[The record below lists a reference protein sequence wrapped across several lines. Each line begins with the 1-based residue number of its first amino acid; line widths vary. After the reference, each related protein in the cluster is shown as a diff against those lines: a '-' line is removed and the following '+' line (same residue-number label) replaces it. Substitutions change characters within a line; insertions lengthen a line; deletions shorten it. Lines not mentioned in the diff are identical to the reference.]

1 MSDQLTEPRKRA
13 ASPSTDGTPSGIV
26 NSGRQA
32 SRRKRPMLYTSYG
45 EDQSILNTPR
55 KRGSTGLLLLL
66 AVAAP
71 FFVARDITSL
81 LTLALI
87 YSIGAIGL
95 NLITGYAGQVSLG
108 HAFFI
113 GLGTYTAAALGG
125 TPRGGLVGLELE
137 MWVWLPAAGLVAGLV
152 GFLVAPIAVRVRG
165 LYLAIL
171 TLGLVFI
178 GEHIFKEVR
187 SVTGGP
193 GVGRRAASP
202 IVGGLDLSA
211 QQTFF
216 GIDVQ
221 GGVLFYFTCLI
232 IMILMAVAARNLAR
246 SKVGRSFA
254 AVRDRDIAAEVM
266 GVPLVRTKV
275 LAFTVSSAYAGVC
288 GALLG
293 IQFGQPTPENFN
305 LNLSVI
311 FLAMILLG
319 GVSTISGSIMGAF
332 VIAFLARGVQELAD
346 FLPFISR
353 GTTGGIITVDQLQ
366 GILFGVLIVA
376 FLLLEP
382 RGLFGLWIRAK
393 NYWSAF
399 PFSY

>member
-1 MSDQLTEPRKRA
+1 MSEVTDERA
-13 ASPSTDGTPSGIV
+13 PAATSEGTLPSGL
-26 NSGRQA
+26 GRAGRTA
-32 SRRKRPMLYTSYG
+32 SLRKRPMLYTAYAD
-45 EDQSILNTPR
+45 DQALLNTPR
-55 KRGSTGLLLLL
+55 KRAWTGLLLIATLI
-66 AVAAP
+66 AP
-71 FFVARDITSL
+71 FYFPRDITSL

-95 NLITGYAGQVSLG
+95 NLVTGYAGQVSLG

-125 TPRGGLVGLELE
+125 VPRGDLVGLELE
-137 MWVWLPAAGLVAGLV
+137 MWVWLPAAGLVAALV

-187 SVTGGP
+187 SITGGP
-193 GVGRRAASP
+193 GVGRRAAAP
-202 IVGGLDLSA
+202 IVGGMDLSA
-211 QQTFF
+211 RQEILGVT
-216 GIDVQ
+216 VE
-221 GGVLFYFTCLI
+221 GGQLFYFVCLVV
-232 IMILMAVAARNLAR
+232 MIAMAIGARNLAR

-275 LAFTVSSAYAGVC
+275 LAFTVSSFYAGIC

-293 IQFGQPTPENFN
+293 LQFGQPTPENFN

-319 GVSTISGSIMGAF
+319 GVSTISGSIMGAV

-346 FLPFISR
+346 VLPFISR
-353 GTTGGIITVDQLQ
+353 QATGGLVSVDQLQ
-366 GILFGVLIVA
+366 GILFGVLIVF
-376 FLLLEP
+376 FLLIEP
-382 RGLFGLWIRAK
+382 RGLYGLWIRIR